1 MHYLLKMMNETQEEY
16 DNALEKHRQL
26 ASTSFVLKGVAG
38 RRLDRGLLE
47 FMMGLGKRRDVM
59 HAEFAVKAVP
69 LLKNIARK
77 RKELGALKKMYEL
90 TDNELLSSKLPYA
103 IIFKIAKFVPE
114 KIELK

>member
-1 MHYLLKMMNETQEEY
+1 MHYLLKMMNKTQEEY

-26 ASTSFVLKGVAG
+26 IITSFVLKGAAN
-38 RRLDRGLLE
+38 R
-47 FMMGLGKRRDVM
+47 KRDVM

-69 LLKNIARK
+69 LLKNIAKK
-77 RKELGALKKMYEL
+77 RKKLGSLKKMYEL

>member
-1 MHYLLKMMNETQEEY
+1 MHYLLKMMNEAQEEY

-26 ASTSFVLKGVAG
+26 ASTSFVFRGVPY
-38 RRLDRGLLE
+38 R
-47 FMMGLGKRRDVM
+47 KRDVI
-59 HAEFAVKAVP
+59 HAEFAVKAIP
-69 LLKNIARK
+69 LLKNIAKK
-77 RKELGALKKMYEL
+77 RKKLGALKKMYDL

>member
-1 MHYLLKMMNETQEEY
+1 MHYLLKMMNEAQEEY

-26 ASTSFVLKGVAG
+26 LITSFVLKRVAN
-38 RRLDRGLLE
+38 R
-47 FMMGLGKRRDVM
+47 KRDVM

-77 RKELGALKKMYEL
+77 RKKLGALKKMYEL

>member
-1 MHYLLKMMNETQEEY
+1 MHYLLKMMNKTQEEY

-26 ASTSFVLKGVAG
+26 SITSFVLKGAPN
-38 RRLDRGLLE
+38 R
-47 FMMGLGKRRDVM
+47 KRDVM

-77 RKELGALKKMYEL
+77 RKKLGALKKMYEL